1 MKIELDVKD
10 IIDAIN
16 EHHKNDTDVLY
27 EFIDKGT
34 SNWDCYRTLIHK
46 MITELFRNGECMNED
61 TTKLLQSPPLQESEQ
76 TYPEEFVMWKDINT
90 DFASDSNEYLYEYG
104 ENGESKWFTLPELLT
119 YWKDN
124 VQGKL
129 MVDKFKMK

>member
-1 MKIELDVKD
+1 MKRKHGNMSRWQCKYYEGPYCLFFKCNCKGMQCGEFVLSESQQSPHFND
-10 IIDAIN
+10 I
-16 EHHKNDTDVLY
+16 K
-27 EFIDKGT
+27 
-34 SNWDCYRTLIHK
+34 S
-46 MITELFRNGECMNED
+46 
-61 TTKLLQSPPLQESEQ
+61 LQSPPLQESTISKKETVQESEQ
-76 TYPEEFVMWKDINT
+76 MYPEEFVMWKDINT